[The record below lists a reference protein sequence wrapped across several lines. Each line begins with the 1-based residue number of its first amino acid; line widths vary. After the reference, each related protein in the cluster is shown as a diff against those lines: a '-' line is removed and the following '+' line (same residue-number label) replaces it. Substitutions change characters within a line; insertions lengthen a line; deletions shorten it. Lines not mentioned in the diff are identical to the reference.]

1 MLLFDAFELFFNAMI
16 RPGVLTNEIKKCDF
30 HDEKKLQINDVN
42 TAITI

>member
-1 MLLFDAFELFFNAMI
+1 MLLFDVFELFFNAMI